1 MEGYNRKS
9 WFRRNWKW
17 LLPVGGCLTLI
28 LMLMLLVGTLFF
40 GVTRMFANSEPYQY
54 ALEQAS
60 TNEKVI
66 AVMGEPIE
74 KKGIV
79 SGNMSLSDDDGEA
92 NFKLPI
98 KGPKG
103 EGSIVIL
110 AVKNYGEWT
119 YEELYVQ
126 IEDSDEVINLLDK
139 RAEEN

>member
-28 LMLMLLVGTLFF
+28 LMLMVLVGTLFF
-40 GVTRMFANSEPYQY
+40 GVTKMFANSEPYQY

-110 AVKNYGEWT
+110 AVKNYGEWI
-119 YEELYVQ
+119 YKELYVQ
-126 IEDSDEVINLLDK
+126 IEDSEEVINLLDK

>member
-28 LMLMLLVGTLFF
+28 LMLMVLVGTLFF
-40 GVTRMFANSEPYQY
+40 GVTKMFANSEPYQY

-110 AVKNYGEWT
+110 AVKNYGEWI
-119 YEELYVQ
+119 YKELYVQ
-126 IEDSDEVINLLDK
+126 IEDSEEVINLLDK
-139 RAEEN
+139 

>member
-28 LMLMLLVGTLFF
+28 LMLMVLVGTLFF

>member
-28 LMLMLLVGTLFF
+28 LMLMVLVGTLFF
-40 GVTRMFANSEPYQY
+40 GVTKMFANSEPYQY

-79 SGNMSLSDDDGEA
+79 SGNMSLSDDG
-92 NFKLPI
+92 
-98 KGPKG
+98 
-103 EGSIVIL
+103 
-110 AVKNYGEWT
+110 
-119 YEELYVQ
+119 
-126 IEDSDEVINLLDK
+126 
-139 RAEEN
+139 

>member
-1 MEGYNRKS
+1 
-9 WFRRNWKW
+9 
-17 LLPVGGCLTLI
+17 
-28 LMLMLLVGTLFF
+28 MLMLLVGTLFF